1 MRLGRNLKDRCIK
14 SDPEQGM
21 LINMLEELKNKW
33 NILRS
38 IVAQRYVIGSLKSWT
53 VMLLK
58 CMCE

>member
-1 MRLGRNLKDRCIK
+1 MRLGRNLKDRCTK

-38 IVAQRYVIGSLKSWT
+38 IVAQRYVTDRPTSPA
-53 VMLLK
+53 VMLRQW
-58 CMCE
+58 